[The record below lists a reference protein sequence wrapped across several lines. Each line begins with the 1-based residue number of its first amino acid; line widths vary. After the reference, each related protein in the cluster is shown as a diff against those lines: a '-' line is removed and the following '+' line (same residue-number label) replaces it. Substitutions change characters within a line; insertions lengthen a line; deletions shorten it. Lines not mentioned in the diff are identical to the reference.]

1 MVGSIRP
8 YRTCTL
14 ISLSLRWFVSSFS
27 WFSKTSYNN
36 IVFGSCFLVR
46 VSMVEWPVRCCGYW
60 SSCSANASW
69 CADNNPPSTRI
80 LVSKTETFWSMA
92 KIEDAVVEVVC
103 NNRNRST
110 ERANSVV
117 LSNTNNVSKLSIKV
131 NAGIRT
137 KSNVQGTQ
145 EMGHISP

>member
-1 MVGSIRP
+1 
-8 YRTCTL
+8 
-14 ISLSLRWFVSSFS
+14 
-27 WFSKTSYNN
+27 
-36 IVFGSCFLVR
+36 
-46 VSMVEWPVRCCGYW
+46 
-60 SSCSANASW
+60 
-69 CADNNPPSTRI
+69 
-80 LVSKTETFWSMA
+80 MA
-92 KIEDAVVEVVC
+92 KMEDAVVEVVC